1 MPSDTPVGTEKKFI
15 VRLVGLKPGA
25 SRETLVQ
32 ALQRLLKGKSAE
44 EIGKALERLP
54 LVLSRS
60 VSEDKAR
67 QLKLFLE
74 SQGAILKITYSAS
87 AVMVP
92 PKEKRGQEI
101 APARE
106 RPKEAERPPDRVDRR
121 AKPRIHAGIQ
131 VQPMGVGEILD
142 RSFRLLRQYF
152 WLFFVIIFIPQTVFF
167 VVNFGLQFLISGDVT
182 QDFSSSMGA
191 GFGVSAFLAVLIFL
205 VLQFWAQGALIHAV
219 SETYLGHSTSIKGSY
234 GAMRS
239 RLGRLIGTMILWSIL
254 VFGVPALFGIIAA
267 VAVPSLA
274 VMGLGGLLTG
284 IIAVVAVILAIW
296 IFTTLF
302 LNWLVADKVVVL
314 EESGWMKALRRSK
327 ELMKGRTE
335 PGFWKSIK
343 MKASLIILV
352 GFLIGIGIH
361 LLFQLPGV
369 VLGIVFPE
377 GLVVTTV
384 QGVLNM
390 VAVSLATAYTA
401 IAMILFYY
409 DIRVRKEG
417 FDLKMMAEKL

>member
-1 MPSDTPVGTEKKFI
+1 
-15 VRLVGLKPGA
+15 
-25 SRETLVQ
+25 
-32 ALQRLLKGKSAE
+32 
-44 EIGKALERLP
+44 
-54 LVLSRS
+54 
-60 VSEDKAR
+60 
-67 QLKLFLE
+67 
-74 SQGAILKITYSAS
+74 
-87 AVMVP
+87 
-92 PKEKRGQEI
+92 
-101 APARE
+101 
-106 RPKEAERPPDRVDRR
+106 
-121 AKPRIHAGIQ
+121 
-131 VQPMGVGEILD
+131 
-142 RSFRLLRQYF
+142 
-152 WLFFVIIFIPQTVFF
+152 
-167 VVNFGLQFLISGDVT
+167 VNFGLQFFVPGDIRQNVSG
-182 QDFSSSMGA
+182 SMLA
-191 GFGVSAFLAVLIFL
+191 GFGISGFFAFIVFL

-219 SETYLGHSTSIKGSY
+219 SETYLGHSTSIKASF

-267 VAVPSLA
+267 VAVPGLA
-274 VMGLGGLLTG
+274 MMGLGGPAGG
-284 IIAVVAVILAIW
+284 ILAVVVVILAVW
-296 IFTTLF
+296 LFTTLF
-302 LNWLVADKVVVL
+302 LNWLLADKVVVL
-314 EESGWMKALRRSK
+314 EEIAWMKAMRRSK

-343 MKASLIILV
+343 TKASLIILV

-369 VLGIVFPE
+369 ILGIVFPG